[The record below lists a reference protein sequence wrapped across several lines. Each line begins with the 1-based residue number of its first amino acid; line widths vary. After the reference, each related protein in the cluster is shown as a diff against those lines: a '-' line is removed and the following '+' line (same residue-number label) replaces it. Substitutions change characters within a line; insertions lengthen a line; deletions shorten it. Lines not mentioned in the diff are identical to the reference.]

1 MHLRCLQA
9 MNKTQNMM
17 LYVGFKPTQ
26 INVEVNDKN
35 DCNLSKY
42 EEMFP
47 AAEVHT
53 TDKSKK

>member
-1 MHLRCLQA
+1 
-9 MNKTQNMM
+9 MNKTQNML